1 MVLEHD
7 GLQIRLI
14 NRPRNDN
21 ACQKIGMQ
29 IAIFFTIIIS
39 FVNEFMDFVLA
50 CVGKKFAWKHKI
62 KFEKAAQ
69 EVFRFQ
75 TDSALNTLS

>member
-1 MVLEHD
+1 MASEHD

-29 IAIFFTIIIS
+29 IAIF
-39 FVNEFMDFVLA
+39 L
-50 CVGKKFAWKHKI
+50 
-62 KFEKAAQ
+62 Q
-69 EVFRFQ
+69 
-75 TDSALNTLS
+75 

>member
-50 CVGKKFAWKHKI
+50 CVGKKFA
-62 KFEKAAQ
+62 
-69 EVFRFQ
+69 
-75 TDSALNTLS
+75 